1 MPPDHWTTAKFRRP
15 GWLPGTVRNSRHNDP
30 TVIILGENLRLGNEN
45 QLVKYQRGSYN
56 INKVAS

>member
-1 MPPDHWTTAKFRRP
+1 MARLAPRDR
-15 GWLPGTVRNSRHNDP
+15 RNSGHYEP
-30 TVIILGENLRLGNEN
+30 IVINRGENLRLGNEN